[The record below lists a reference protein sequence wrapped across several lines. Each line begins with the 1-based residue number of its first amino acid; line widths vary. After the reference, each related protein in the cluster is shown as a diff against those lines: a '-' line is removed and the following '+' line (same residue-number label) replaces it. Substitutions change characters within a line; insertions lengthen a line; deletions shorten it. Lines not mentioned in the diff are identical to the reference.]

1 MMRETPADRPTIDQ
15 VVARWHTIRS
25 TLSVKTLRMRL
36 VGREEDDVS
45 RLYKGFVH
53 AFRTASYIL
62 RSIPPVPK

>member
-1 MMRETPADRPTIDQ
+1 MTQETPADRPTIDE
-15 VVARWHTIRS
+15 VVARWQAIRS
-25 TLSVKTLRMRL
+25 TLSMKALRMRL

-53 AFRTASYIL
+53 AFRTVSYIL